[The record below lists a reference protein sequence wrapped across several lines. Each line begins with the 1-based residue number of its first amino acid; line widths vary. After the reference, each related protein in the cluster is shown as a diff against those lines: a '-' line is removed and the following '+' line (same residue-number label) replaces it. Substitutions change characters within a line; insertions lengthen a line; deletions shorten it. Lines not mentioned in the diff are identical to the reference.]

1 MSEGKLG
8 AGSRVESQTEFQAV
22 MVKGRRTNHLLHLL
36 LSVISLGFWVPVWV
50 LLGISGGEKRKVI
63 HG

>member
-1 MSEGKLG
+1 
-8 AGSRVESQTEFQAV
+8 